1 MVPMN
6 RILPVLCCL
15 LTAQCIA
22 ADPLPSWNDGPV
34 KKSIMEFVERVTRR
48 DSPEYL
54 EPSRRIAVFDNDGTL
69 WSEQPAYFQA
79 MFVFDRIRQL
89 APDHPE
95 WKDQLPY
102 SAVLK
107 GDMKTALEGGESA
120 LFKMVMATHSGMTTE
135 EFETIVRQWIETAR
149 HPKTGK
155 LYTEMVFQP
164 MLELLTLLKAND
176 FRVYIVSGGG
186 VDFMRVFSERVYG
199 IPPEQVIGS
208 RVRTSYEIRNG
219 QPVIMRLPEMAFID
233 DKVGKPLGIHEHIG
247 RRPIFAAGNSDG
259 DFQMLEWTTSA
270 DGPRFG
276 LIIHHTD
283 AEREFAYDR
292 QSHIGQLNKALDEAP
307 QRKWRLVDMKND
319 WKVIYPAPAP

>member
-1 MVPMN
+1 MN

-15 LTAQCIA
+15 LTAESMA
-22 ADPLPSWNDGPV
+22 ADPLPSWNDGAAEAAIV
-34 KKSIMEFVERVTRR
+34 RFVEQVSNR

-79 MFVFDRIRQL
+79 MFVFDRIRQM

-95 WKDQLPY
+95 WKEQLPY

-120 LFKMVMATHSGMTTE
+120 LFKMVMATHAGITSE
-135 EFETIVRQWIETAR
+135 EFDAIVRQWIETAR

-164 MLELLTLLKAND
+164 MLELLALLKAND

-208 RVRTSYEIRNG
+208 RVRTSYEMRNG
-219 QPVIMRLPEMAFID
+219 QPVIIRLPEMAFID
-233 DKVGKPLGIHEHIG
+233 DKAGKPLGIHEHIG

-259 DFQMLEWTTSA
+259 DFQMLEWTTST
-270 DGPRFG
+270 DDPHFG

-283 AEREFAYDR
+283 SEREFAYDR
-292 QSHIGQLNKALDEAP
+292 NSHIGQLNKALDEAS
-307 QRKWRLVDMKND
+307 QRKWQLVDMKND
-319 WKVIYPAPAP
+319 WKIIYPWSSQ

>member
-1 MVPMN
+1 MVPMS
-6 RILPVLCCL
+6 RILPVLFCL
-15 LTAQCIA
+15 LTAQSVA
-22 ADPLPSWNDGPV
+22 ADPLPSWNDGPA

-79 MFVFDRIRQL
+79 MFVFDRIRQM

-135 EFETIVRQWIETAR
+135 EFESIVRQWIETAR

-219 QPVIMRLPEMAFID
+219 QPVIMRLPEIAFID
-233 DKVGKPLGIHEHIG
+233 DKAGKPLGIHEHIG

-270 DGPRFG
+270 EGPRFG

-307 QRKWRLVDMKND
+307 QRKWQLVDMKND

>member
-307 QRKWRLVDMKND
+307 QRKWQIVDMKND
-319 WKVIYPAPAP
+319 WAVIYPAPAP

>member
-1 MVPMN
+1 MAGGFGLSLG
-6 RILPVLCCL
+6 LPKV
-15 LTAQCIA
+15 APAVSQGF
-22 ADPLPSWNDGPV
+22 ADPLPSWRPGSLKQAIVNFVQRACTLGSPHYIPPV
-34 KKSIMEFVERVTRR
+34 
-48 DSPEYL
+48 D
-54 EPSRRIAVFDNDGTL
+54 RIATFDNDGTL

-79 MFVFDRIRQL
+79 MFVFDRIRQM

-95 WKDQLPY
+95 WKEQLPY

-164 MLELLTLLKAND
+164 MLELLALLKAND

-208 RVRTSYEIRNG
+208 RVRT
-219 QPVIMRLPEMAFID
+219 
-233 DKVGKPLGIHEHIG
+233 
-247 RRPIFAAGNSDG
+247 
-259 DFQMLEWTTSA
+259 
-270 DGPRFG
+270 
-276 LIIHHTD
+276 
-283 AEREFAYDR
+283 
-292 QSHIGQLNKALDEAP
+292 
-307 QRKWRLVDMKND
+307 
-319 WKVIYPAPAP
+319 

>member
-1 MVPMN
+1 
-6 RILPVLCCL
+6 
-15 LTAQCIA
+15 
-22 ADPLPSWNDGPV
+22 
-34 KKSIMEFVERVTRR
+34 MEFVERVTRR

-54 EPSRRIAVFDNDGTL
+54 EPSRRISVFDNDGTL

-89 APDHPE
+89 APEHPE
-95 WKDQLPY
+95 WKAQLPY

-233 DKVGKPLGIHEHIG
+233 DKAGKPLGIHEHIG

>member
-22 ADPLPSWNDGPV
+22 ADPLPSWNDGPA

-79 MFVFDRIRQL
+79 MFVFDRIRQM

-219 QPVIMRLPEMAFID
+219 QPVIVRLPEMAFID
-233 DKVGKPLGIHEHIG
+233 DKAGKPLGIHEHIG

-270 DGPRFG
+270 DGHRFG

>member
-135 EFETIVRQWIETAR
+135 EFETIVRQWIETSR

-219 QPVIMRLPEMAFID
+219 QPVIVRLPEMAFID
-233 DKVGKPLGIHEHIG
+233 DKAGKPLGIHEHIG

>member
-233 DKVGKPLGIHEHIG
+233 DKAGKPLGIHEHIG

-307 QRKWRLVDMKND
+307 QRKWQIVDMKND
-319 WKVIYPAPAP
+319 WAVIYPAPAP

>member
-1 MVPMN
+1 MVPMR
-6 RILPVLCCL
+6 RILPVLFCL
-15 LTAQCIA
+15 LTAQSIA
-22 ADPLPSWNDGPV
+22 ADPLPSWNDGPA

-48 DSPEYL
+48 DSPDYL
-54 EPSRRIAVFDNDGTL
+54 QPSRRIAVFDNDGTL

-79 MFVFDRIRQL
+79 MFVFDRIRQM

-107 GDMKTALEGGESA
+107 GDMKKALEGGESA
-120 LFKMVMATHSGMTTE
+120 MFKMVIATHSGMTTE
-135 EFETIVRQWIETAR
+135 EFETIVRQWIETAH

-233 DKVGKPLGIHEHIG
+233 DKVGKPLGIHDHIG
-247 RRPIFAAGNSDG
+247 RRPVFAAGNSDG

-270 DGPRFG
+270 EGPRFG

-307 QRKWRLVDMKND
+307 QRKWQLVDMKND

>member
-1 MVPMN
+1 MVPMS
-6 RILPVLCCL
+6 RILPVLFCL
-15 LTAQCIA
+15 LTAQSIA
-22 ADPLPSWNDGPV
+22 ADPLPSWNDGPA

-48 DSPEYL
+48 DSPDYL

-79 MFVFDRIRQL
+79 MFVFDRIRQM

-107 GDMKTALEGGESA
+107 GDMKKALEGGESA

-164 MLELLTLLKAND
+164 MLELLALLKAND

-186 VDFMRVFSERVYG
+186 VDFMRIFSEQVYG

-233 DKVGKPLGIHEHIG
+233 DKVGKPLGIHDHIG
-247 RRPIFAAGNSDG
+247 RRPVFAAGNSDG

-270 DGPRFG
+270 EGPRFG

-307 QRKWRLVDMKND
+307 QRKWQLVDMKNE

>member
-1 MVPMN
+1 MN

-15 LTAQCIA
+15 LTSQSLA
-22 ADPLPSWNDGPV
+22 ADPLRSWNDGTA
-34 KKSIMEFVERVTRR
+34 KKAVIEFVERVTRG

-54 EPSRRIAVFDNDGTL
+54 EPARRIAVFDNDGTL

-79 MFVFDRIRQL
+79 MFVFDRIRQM

-95 WKDQLPY
+95 WKEQLPY

-164 MLELLTLLKAND
+164 MLELLALLKAND

-219 QPVIMRLPEMAFID
+219 QPVIIRLPEMAFID
-233 DKVGKPLGIHEHIG
+233 DKAGKPLGIHEHIG

-259 DFQMLEWTTSA
+259 DFQMLEWTTST
-270 DGPRFG
+270 DGPHFG

-283 AEREFAYDR
+283 ADREFAYDR

-307 QRKWRLVDMKND
+307 SRKWQLVDMRED
-319 WKVIYPAPAP
+319 WKVIYPASTP

>member
-79 MFVFDRIRQL
+79 MFVFDRIRQM

-219 QPVIMRLPEMAFID
+219 QPVIVRLPEMAFID
-233 DKVGKPLGIHEHIG
+233 DKAGKPLGIHEHIG